1 MKKNI
6 WLAGI
11 ILIIII
17 TALFGCGKSKKN
29 TIKLYFANT
38 EKTELKSEERVYDG
52 NIGTNKKFLE
62 SLINELLRGPAD
74 SPLVRV
80 IPDGTKLL
88 SLDESNGVV
97 TLDFSAEYNTLAPSD
112 ELLARHSVAKTL
124 FEIDGINKIKIF
136 VNGVEL
142 LGANG
147 DKVGEISKDSLVTT
161 PTQNTTK
168 YETVTLYFSDDAAMF
183 LVPEARTA
191 AVADNSIEK
200 TVITELMKG
209 PTDKSLRSTIPDGTK
224 LLSVETKDGICFVN
238 FSQEFVSKH
247 SGGSAG
253 EYMTVYSIVNS
264 LTELEHIQKVQFL
277 VDGNKLEVFK
287 HMVFNEP
294 FERDASIISK

>member
-1 MKKNI
+1 MK
-6 WLAGI
+6 
-11 ILIIII
+11 
-17 TALFGCGKSKKN
+17 
-29 TIKLYFANT
+29 
-38 EKTELKSEERVYDG
+38 
-52 NIGTNKKFLE
+52 
-62 SLINELLRGPAD
+62 
-74 SPLVRV
+74 
-80 IPDGTKLL
+80 
-88 SLDESNGVV
+88 
-97 TLDFSAEYNTLAPSD
+97 
-112 ELLARHSVAKTL
+112 
-124 FEIDGINKIKIF
+124 
-136 VNGVEL
+136 
-142 LGANG
+142 
-147 DKVGEISKDSLVTT
+147 
-161 PTQNTTK
+161 
-168 YETVTLYFSDDAAMF
+168 
-183 LVPEARTA
+183 
-191 AVADNSIEK
+191 K

>member
-1 MKKNI
+1 MLSRSI
-6 WLAGI
+6 FLP
-11 ILIIII
+11 
-17 TALFGCGKSKKN
+17 N
-29 TIKLYFANT
+29 T
-38 EKTELKSEERVYDG
+38 
-52 NIGTNKKFLE
+52 
-62 SLINELLRGPAD
+62 
-74 SPLVRV
+74 
-80 IPDGTKLL
+80 
-88 SLDESNGVV
+88 
-97 TLDFSAEYNTLAPSD
+97 TLLAPSD